1 MEKNKKLELMIKNN
15 SSYKEI
21 IEQSKKIDEYI
32 KNKIEGAL

>member
-1 MEKNKKLELMIKNN
+1 MEEVKKLELMIKNS
-15 SSYKEI
+15 SSYEEI